1 VVAPTGFGELNH
13 RRAIKPSPK
22 LKRQTMVNTLK
33 AVFLLVLLA
42 MLAVTTVA
50 SLDRGVFEAGADLWS
65 DPWFK
70 ATLADAYFGFLTVF
84 LWIAYK
90 ERTWGRKILWF
101 VLLMA
106 LGNIAIAIY
115 LLIQL
120 FRLPPSATMED
131 LLLRKGTP

>member
-1 VVAPTGFGELNH
+1 MIE
-13 RRAIKPSPK
+13 
-22 LKRQTMVNTLK
+22 TLK
-33 AVFLLVLLA
+33 VIFLLVLLS
-42 MLAVTTVA
+42 MLAITTVA

-70 ATLADAYFGFLTVF
+70 ATLADAYFGFLAVF

-90 ERTWGRKILWF
+90 EPTWGRRILWF

-120 FRLPPSATMED
+120 YRLPSSATMED
-131 LLLRKGTP
+131 LLLRPAART